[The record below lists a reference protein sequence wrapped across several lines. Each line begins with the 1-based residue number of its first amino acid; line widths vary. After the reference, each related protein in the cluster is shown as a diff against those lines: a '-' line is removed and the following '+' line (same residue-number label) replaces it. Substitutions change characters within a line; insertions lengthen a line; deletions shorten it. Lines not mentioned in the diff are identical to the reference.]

1 LRGAGHETKRFVCGT
16 QTAADLAR
24 TFLALDGDRNGV
36 LDRYEYN
43 SPAWRPFRDEP
54 D

>member
-1 LRGAGHETKRFVCGT
+1 VLAL
-16 QTAADLAR
+16 LAR
-24 TFLALDGDRNGV
+24 RFGQADANGDGV